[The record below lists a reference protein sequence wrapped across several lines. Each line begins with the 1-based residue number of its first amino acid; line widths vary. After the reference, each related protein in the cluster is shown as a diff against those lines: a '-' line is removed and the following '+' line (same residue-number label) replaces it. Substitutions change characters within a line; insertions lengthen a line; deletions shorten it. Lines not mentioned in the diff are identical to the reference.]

1 MGRHTFETV
10 KKEYL
15 SSSIP
20 LFLNSFWTLT
30 LSLSFGGETRIKRS
44 LRVVVREEEEEE
56 EVNKEALLV
65 NTNNDGGRNAG
76 RLVHD
81 DAPPMGQNE
90 DLVVDE
96 QESPKREMRGG
107 DQTGEENAGK
117 QDVFDVL
124 RPRVAG
130 AAIRVREL
138 FDLHMHAMRWGI
150 QRIWI
155 SSEECECEYVYAG
168 RGRRVRQRRR
178 ERKREKEI
186 FRQVRRVEISETGEQ
201 RDE

>member
-1 MGRHTFETV
+1 MRQLR
-10 KKEYL
+10 K

-20 LFLNSFWTLT
+20 LPFWTLT
-30 LSLSFGGETRIKRS
+30 LLFFGGETRIKRL

-90 DLVVDE
+90 DLVVDARKSQTRNE
-96 QESPKREMRGG
+96 EAIKREG
-107 DQTGEENAGK
+107 ENAGK

-138 FDLHMHAMRWGI
+138 FDLHMYAMRSVY
-150 QRIWI
+150 REWI
-155 SSEECECEYVYAG
+155 FERRECE
-168 RGRRVRQRRR
+168 
-178 ERKREKEI
+178 
-186 FRQVRRVEISETGEQ
+186 
-201 RDE
+201 

>member
-1 MGRHTFETV
+1 MSSFDETLMGRHTFETV

-30 LSLSFGGETRIKRS
+30 LSLSGGETRIKRS

-56 EVNKEALLV
+56 VNKALLV

-96 QESPKREMRGG
+96 ARKSKTR
-107 DQTGEENAGK
+107 NA
-117 QDVFDVL
+117 
-124 RPRVAG
+124 RR
-130 AAIRVREL
+130 R
-138 FDLHMHAMRWGI
+138 
-150 QRIWI
+150 
-155 SSEECECEYVYAG
+155 SNG
-168 RGRRVRQRRR
+168 RGKCRKTRRV
-178 ERKREKEI
+178 
-186 FRQVRRVEISETGEQ
+186 
-201 RDE
+201 

>member
-1 MGRHTFETV
+1 MKTLRQ
-10 KKEYL
+10 L
-15 SSSIP
+15 SVIIIP
-20 LFLNSFWTLT
+20 LLHSFWTLT
-30 LSLSFGGETRIKRS
+30 LTLSLSEETRVKRKA
-44 LRVVVREEEEEE
+44 LRVVREEEEEE
-56 EVNKEALLV
+56 GNKEALLV
-65 NTNNDGGRNAG
+65 NANNDGGRNAG
-76 RLVHD
+76 RPVHD
-81 DAPPMGQNE
+81 DAPKPMGQNE

-155 SSEECECEYVYAG
+155 SSEECECEHVYAG
-168 RGRRVRQRRR
+168 RGGRVRQRRR

-186 FRQVRRVEISETGEQ
+186 FRQVRRVEVSETGEQ

>member
-1 MGRHTFETV
+1 MRQ
-10 KKEYL
+10 L
-15 SSSIP
+15 SSISIP
-20 LFLNSFWTLT
+20 LLFVLDFDS
-30 LSLSFGGETRIKRS
+30 LSLLEETRIKRS
-44 LRVVVREEEEEE
+44 LRVVREEEEVKE
-56 EVNKEALLV
+56 EVKEALLV

-124 RPRVAG
+124 RPRVTG

-155 SSEECECEYVYAG
+155 SSEECECEHVYAG
-168 RGRRVRQRRR
+168 RGGCVRQRRR

>member
-1 MGRHTFETV
+1 MRQLR
-10 KKEYL
+10 K

-20 LFLNSFWTLT
+20 LLLNSFWTLT
-30 LSLSFGGETRIKRS
+30 LSLLEETRIKRS
-44 LRVVVREEEEEE
+44 LRVVREEEE